1 MSPADKP
8 GLRET
13 LMIGRLAALVVLLW
27 SGAAMAQT
35 STLVGDPAAYER
47 AVRAAG
53 PGDTIVLA
61 DGVWRDFQIVFE
73 AEGQAGRPVTLTA
86 QTAGRVILSGQ
97 SNLRM
102 AGEHLVVSNLVFRDG
117 WSPTGEVVSFR
128 RSRDRRANH
137 SRITGLVIDGFS
149 KPDRAVSDHWVAMY
163 GRENRFDHGHLTGK
177 TNAGTTMVVVRDEQQ
192 GLDNRHR
199 IDHNYFGPRPNLGSN
214 GGETLRVGTSA
225 DSLSASNTVV
235 ENNWFEGC
243 DGEVEIV
250 SNKSGGNTYRGNVF
264 FHSRGAL
271 VLRHGNGNLVE
282 DNVFIGG
289 DKAHTGGIRI
299 INRDQTVRNNYMEG
313 LAGDGFGSA
322 ISLMYGVPESP
333 INRYHQV
340 VGAVIENNT
349 IVGARSLFLGAGMD
363 AERSAPP
370 IRSRFANNLIVAV
383 EGGRDPVRVLGDL
396 SGVAFEGNIQSPA
409 ASAGFPGGVEAR
421 RVELSRAAGGL
432 LVPQDLEGIGARR
445 DLRPIPRESVG
456 VDWYP
461 KHGETERLDSGAVTQ
476 VAPGEGSLASAAEAA
491 GPGDILVLAAGQYAV
506 DRTLSLDA
514 PLTVRGPAEGEA
526 EIAFSRPAL
535 FQIEKGGALKLSG
548 VAISGRDAPDVVG
561 NAVIRIAPGSNAA
574 NYELIIEDSR
584 ISDLTVNRGF
594 DVISAG
600 KGSMA
605 DRVELRRV
613 TVEDVSGAV
622 VSAAA
627 ETDDRGTYNVEEVV
641 IEDAAFRRVGGPVVD
656 LYRGGTDE
664 STFGPK
670 LTITGSTFER
680 AGSNQVP
687 AVLMRGAQVAE
698 LRANRFTDS
707 GVVRFTHRVGEP
719 VLTAADNVF
728 VRSPDIESDIPVEV
742 AR

>member
-1 MSPADKP
+1 
-8 GLRET
+8 
-13 LMIGRLAALVVLLW
+13 MIGRLAALVVLLW

-35 STLVGDPAAYER
+35 STLVGDPAAYQR

-61 DGVWRDFQIVFE
+61 DGVWRDFQIVFD
-73 AEGQAGRPVTLTA
+73 AEGRPGRPVTLTA
-86 QTAGRVILSGQ
+86 QTPGRVILSGQ

-117 WSPTGEVVSFR
+117 WSPTSEVVSFR

-137 SRITGLVIDGFS
+137 SRVTGLVIDGFS

-250 SNKSGGNTYRGNVF
+250 SNKSGGNIYRGNVF

-289 DKAHTGGIRI
+289 NKAHTGGIRI

-322 ISLMYGVPESP
+322 ISLMYGVPDSP

-363 AERSAPP
+363 DERSAPP
-370 IRSRFANNLIVAV
+370 IRSRFAGNLIVAV

-396 SGVAFEGNIQSPA
+396 SGVAFEGNVQSPA
-409 ASAGFPGGVEAR
+409 VSAGFPGGVEAR
-421 RVELSRAAGGL
+421 RVELTRGAGGL
-432 LVPQDLEGIGARR
+432 LIPEGLDGVGARR
-445 DLRPIPRESVG
+445 DLRPIARAGVG

-461 KHGETERLDSGAVTQ
+461 KHGQAARLDSGAVTQ
-476 VAPGEGSLASAAEAA
+476 VAPGENSLASAAEAA
-491 GPGDILVLAAGQYAV
+491 GPGDILMLAPGQYVV
-506 DRTLSLDA
+506 DRTLSLDT

-548 VAISGRDAPDVVG
+548 MTISGRDAPDVVG
-561 NAVIRIAPGSNAA
+561 NAVIRVAPGSNAA

-584 ISDLTVNRGF
+584 ISGLTVNRGF

-605 DRVELRRV
+605 DRIELRRV

-627 ETDDRGTYNVEEVV
+627 ETDDRGTYNVEQVV

-670 LTITGSTFER
+670 LTITGSTFDR
-680 AGSNQVP
+680 AGSDQVP
-687 AVLMRGAQVAE
+687 AVLMRGVQVAD
-698 LRANRFTDS
+698 LRGNRFTDS
-707 GVVRFTHRVGEP
+707 GAVRFTHRVGEP
-719 VLTAADNVF
+719 VLTAAENVF